1 MTSLRSSMILLC
13 LTCILIVDAVSQ
25 SGYQNLLRDRT
36 ENIILLLQAKCKKFN
51 VPSSGEKTLC
61 PNVKKPVCG
70 TDGQTYKN
78 LCEFCK
84 IAVEKNG
91 QLGYKHEGKC

>member
-25 SGYQNLLRDRT
+25 SGY
-36 ENIILLLQAKCKKFN
+36 QAKCKKFN

>member
-1 MTSLRSSMILLC
+1 MTSSRSSMILLC
-13 LTCILIVDAVSQ
+13 LTCIFLIVDAVSQ
-25 SGYQNLLRDRT
+25 SGYQA
-36 ENIILLLQAKCKKFN
+36 QCKKFN
-51 VPSSGEKTLC
+51 VPSSGEKTPC

-84 IAVEKNG
+84 IAVEKKG